1 MGLPVVRKYGRTYQ
15 SPCPQSRIRTAV
27 AISEIG
33 AEEGGGKRERGK
45 LEKERKGR
53 KERGRLEK
61 ERKGRKERGRLG
73 RDSTRGIFS
82 EVKKWRERG
91 RETGRKDGRK
101 ERVRL
106 PYDETRILPYLL
118 SFEPRVDHT

>member
-1 MGLPVVRKYGRTYQ
+1 MYQEVEKRKRNQYLGGKKQLKGDLDRLGIKVLGLPVVRKYGRTYQ

-53 KERGRLEK
+53 KERGKLEK
-61 ERKGRKERGRLG
+61 ERRGRKERGRLVLG
-73 RDSTRGIFS
+73 LFTSSANWYCRTAS
-82 EVKKWRERG
+82 
-91 RETGRKDGRK
+91 DGR
-101 ERVRL
+101 
-106 PYDETRILPYLL
+106 
-118 SFEPRVDHT
+118 